1 MNTEEQYIDILK
13 AFLNKK
19 TIEYREKGTKE
30 WYIKPIYYWNFSKYE
45 YRIKPEPKEIWM
57 IKGGQHIFNSEKDI
71 IDHCCFSNISITQ
84 IIHFKEVV

>member
-30 WYIKPIYYWNFSKYE
+30 
-45 YRIKPEPKEIWM
+45 
-57 IKGGQHIFNSEKDI
+57 
-71 IDHCCFSNISITQ
+71 
-84 IIHFKEVV
+84 